1 MQNARPI
8 PISKPA
14 GPQSGPAAVSGGQGV
29 RVIRTLRRHPV
40 LYAVIFIMVFAFVSG
55 AATGFDLMVKLNY
68 VLGMVLVISFIW
80 SKVGASQ
87 ITARVNRPRGP
98 FSVGD
103 RMEEEIVLENTGR
116 APKAFVEVE
125 DKTDIPGLTIRH
137 VTSLGVMVGFRRL
150 RISGQ
155 LNRRGEFNIGPLVV
169 RASDPFA
176 LFPREIEFKGAE
188 KVLVYP
194 RVVHVPDFAAPAI
207 HQVGDSSRQLRAN
220 ILSTDVSSVRE
231 YSAGD
236 AVSRIHW
243 LSTARTGKLMV
254 KQFDR
259 GAASHVW
266 VVFDQHRD
274 SQAGDAPESVDEY
287 GATIAASVI
296 DRYSRTILPIGY
308 AAHGSRSLVAPPDRS
323 AAHREAIMRHIASS
337 RPSGDVPLLDILAE
351 LERELSQ
358 SSSLV
363 VITGS
368 GDGDWTKA
376 AAGLQRR
383 GVRVTAVAL
392 DRASFG
398 GAQNEDTVQSLL
410 MGGVTTYRVRRGDS
424 IAGVLSAPVGGGGR
438 SARPDLAA
446 IKHELERNKTP
457 VVGAAAI

>member
-1 MQNARPI
+1 MAMQEPR
-8 PISKPA
+8 SKSSPA
-14 GPQSGPAAVSGGQGV
+14 GGQSGPATASGGQGV
-29 RVIRTLRRHPV
+29 RVVRALRRHPV
-40 LYAVIFIMVFAFVSG
+40 LYAVIFIMVVAFISG

-68 VLGMVLVISFIW
+68 VLAMILVISYIW

-87 ITARVNRPRGP
+87 ISAKVNRPRGP

-103 RMEEEIVLENTGR
+103 MMEEEIVLENTGR

-137 VTSLGVMVGFRRL
+137 VTSLGVMVGFSRMRA
-150 RISGQ
+150 SVQ
-155 LNRRGEFNIGPLVV
+155 LGRRGEFNIGPLVV

-176 LFPREIEFKGAE
+176 LFPREIEFKGVE
-188 KVLVYP
+188 KLLVYP
-194 RVVHVPDFAAPAI
+194 RVIHVPDFAAPAI
-207 HQVGDSSRQLRAN
+207 HQAGDSSRQLRAN

-231 YSAGD
+231 YVPGD
-236 AVSRIHW
+236 SVSRIHW
-243 LSTARTGKLMV
+243 PSTARAGKLIV

-274 SQAGDAPESVDEY
+274 SQAGDGQESVDEY

-296 DRYSRTILPIGY
+296 DRYARTILPIGY
-308 AAHGSRSLVAPPDRS
+308 AAHGSRSLIAPPDRS
-323 AAHREAIMRHIASS
+323 AAHREAIMRHIAAS
-337 RPSGDVPLLDILAE
+337 RPSGDIPLLDILAE
-351 LERELSQ
+351 LEREFSQ

-368 GDGDWTKA
+368 GDEEWTKA

-392 DRASFG
+392 NRASFG
-398 GAQNEDTVQSLL
+398 GTQNENTVHSLL
-410 MGGVTTYRVRRGDS
+410 MGGVTTYRVRKGDS
-424 IAGVLSAPVGGGGR
+424 IAAVLSAPIRGGGR
-438 SARPDLAA
+438 SARPDLTA
-446 IKHELERNKTP
+446 IRHEMERTKTP
-457 VVGAAAI
+457 VAGAATI